1 MRLTSAVQTS
11 TSKAV
16 CEECGYKNL
25 AGTLFC
31 EDCGLPVDMQVKNA
45 YKKAVLTDV
54 RNQEVESHT
63 QAERVTAEEPPPTI
77 VFNDTKPGT
86 FKFEAESRLMFEIE
100 GTRETVMVT
109 LPQTKPIVLGR
120 NDGDS
125 SFVPEVDL
133 VPFEALRNGVSRRH
147 AALKLKR
154 KRLDL
159 VDLKSSNGTFLN
171 GVRLDPGEPQQLR
184 DGDKLQLGQMNIT
197 VRFASA

>member
-1 MRLTSAVQTS
+1 MGLTSAVQTS

-16 CEECGYKNL
+16 CEECGYRNL
-25 AGTLFC
+25 TGTLFC
-31 EDCGLPVDMQVKNA
+31 EDCGLPVDMQVKEA
-45 YKKAVLTDV
+45 YKKAILTNVPD
-54 RNQEVESHT
+54 Q
-63 QAERVTAEEPPPTI
+63 QMKPQAKAERVTADEPPPTI
-77 VFNDTKPGT
+77 LFDDTKPGT
-86 FKFEAESRLMFEIE
+86 FKFEAGSRLMFEIE
-100 GTRETVMVT
+100 GVREPVLVKT
-109 LPQTKPIVLGR
+109 PQAKPIVLGR
-120 NDGDS
+120 NDADS
-125 SFVPEVDL
+125 SFMPEVDL